1 VSRSAINWG
10 VSWFSIL
17 NWPDLLPLGSAVSIR
32 EVVTDDS
39 QGVRGVEMITLYHG
53 LASTCSKKVRMCLYE
68 KGIQFES
75 RLLNL
80 QKFEQHQ
87 PEYLALNPNGVVP
100 TLVHDGR
107 VIIESSIIVEYLDD
121 AFPTP
126 PLRPFDPYWRAQVK
140 LWLKFSDDVAYNAV
154 YAPTWMILSSK
165 AMSGFTDE
173 ERQRV
178 IARIPQLE
186 RRKRWFSEAELQSA
200 ADKMLLC
207 LKRCEQCLGSGDFL
221 VNDEFSLADI
231 AMIPFIDRITKLRPE
246 LFKNGHYPKLISWYD
261 RMKSRGAFDHAFNFK
276 DDPRATEMPNI

>member
-1 VSRSAINWG
+1 
-10 VSWFSIL
+10 
-17 NWPDLLPLGSAVSIR
+17 
-32 EVVTDDS
+32 
-39 QGVRGVEMITLYHG
+39 MITLYHG

-80 QKFEQHQ
+80 QKFEQHR

-107 VIIESSIIVEYLDD
+107 AIVESSIIVEYLDD

-126 PLRPFDPYWRAQVK
+126 PLRPFDPYSRAQVK

-165 AMSGFTDE
+165 AMSGFTSE
-173 ERQRV
+173 ERQQV
-178 IARIPQLE
+178 IARIPQSE
-186 RRKRWFSEAELQSA
+186 RRKRWERVSSGGFSEDELQAA

-207 LKRCEQCLGSGDFL
+207 MGRCEQSLVSGDFL
-221 VNDEFSLADI
+221 VNGEFSLADV
-231 AMIPFIDRITKLRPE
+231 AMIPFIDRINNLRPE
-246 LFKNGHYPKLISWYD
+246 IFKGGNYPRVVSWYD
-261 RMKSRGAFDHAFNFK
+261 RMKSRPAFDQAFNFK
-276 DDPRATEMPNI
+276 DDPRARELPNL